1 MKIIGVTGGVGAGK
15 STVLNYLEKRY
26 GAKLIL
32 ADLVGHEVMEPGH
45 EAYEQVVKVFGQEI
59 VSEDKTIDRKA
70 LGAIVFA
77 DEKKRM
83 ILNRIIHPAVRQE
96 ILRRLEEAK
105 LSHLSSVVVEA
116 ALFLE
121 ENYDAFCNETW
132 YIYTSEDNR
141 RLRLKESRGYSDE
154 KIDRMFAAQKSHE
167 EFLERCQFVIDNN
180 GSAQETHRQIDRRMT
195 CSPWEQLSGC

>member
-59 VSEDKTIDRKA
+59 VSEDKTIDRKV

-96 ILRRLEEAK
+96 ILRRLEEAE
-105 LSHLSSVVVEA
+105 LSHLSYVVVEA

-121 ENYDAFCNETW
+121 ENYDAFCDETW
-132 YIYTSEDNR
+132 YIYTDEKIR
-141 RLRLKESRGYSDE
+141 RQRLKESRGYSDE
-154 KIDRMFAAQKSHE
+154 RIDQIFRSQKTHE
-167 EFLERCQFVIDNN
+167 EFQKRCRFMIDNN
-180 GSAQETHRQIDRRMT
+180 GSEEETFRQIDRRMKK
-195 CSPWEQLSGC
+195 

>member
-15 STVLNYLEKRY
+15 STVLNYLEKCY

-96 ILRRLEEAK
+96 ILRRLEEAE
-105 LSHLSSVVVEA
+105 LLHLSYVVVEA

-121 ENYDAFCNETW
+121 ENYDAFCDETW
-132 YIYTSEDNR
+132 YIYTNEKIR
-141 RLRLKESRGYSDE
+141 RQRLKESRGYSDE
-154 KIDRMFAAQKSHE
+154 RIDQIFHSQKTHE
-167 EFLERCQFVIDNN
+167 EFQKRCLFMIDNN
-180 GSAQETHRQIDRRMT
+180 GSEEETFRQIDRRMK
-195 CSPWEQLSGC
+195 E

>member
-59 VSEDKTIDRKA
+59 VSEDKTIDRKT

-96 ILRRLEEAK
+96 ILRRLEEAE
-105 LSHLSSVVVEA
+105 LLHLSYVVVEA

-121 ENYDAFCNETW
+121 ENYDAFCDETW
-132 YIYTSEDNR
+132 YIYTDEKIR
-141 RLRLKESRGYSDE
+141 RQRLKESRGYSDE
-154 KIDRMFAAQKSHE
+154 RIDQIFRSQKTHE
-167 EFLERCQFVIDNN
+167 EFQKRCLFMIDNN
-180 GSAQETHRQIDRRMT
+180 GSEEETFRQIDRRMK
-195 CSPWEQLSGC
+195 E

>member
-32 ADLVGHEVMEPGH
+32 ADLVGHEVMESGH

-96 ILRRLEEAK
+96 IL
-105 LSHLSSVVVEA
+105 
-116 ALFLE
+116 
-121 ENYDAFCNETW
+121 
-132 YIYTSEDNR
+132 
-141 RLRLKESRGYSDE
+141 
-154 KIDRMFAAQKSHE
+154 
-167 EFLERCQFVIDNN
+167 
-180 GSAQETHRQIDRRMT
+180 
-195 CSPWEQLSGC
+195 

>member
-59 VSEDKTIDRKA
+59 VSENKTIDRKA
-70 LGAIVFA
+70 LGAIVFE

-105 LSHLSSVVVEA
+105 LSHLSYVVVEA

-121 ENYDAFCNETW
+121 ENYDAFCDETW
-132 YIYTSEDNR
+132 YIYTDEKIR
-141 RLRLKESRGYSDE
+141 RQRLKESRGYSAE
-154 KIDRMFAAQKSHE
+154 RIDQIFRSQKTHE
-167 EFLERCQFVIDNN
+167 EFQKRCLFMIDNN
-180 GSAQETHRQIDRRMT
+180 GSEEETFRQIDRRMK
-195 CSPWEQLSGC
+195 E

>member
-45 EAYEQVVKVFGQEI
+45 EAYEQVVKAFGQEI

-83 ILNRIIHPAVRQE
+83 ILNRIIHQAVRQE
-96 ILRRLEEAK
+96 ILRRLEEAE
-105 LSHLSSVVVEA
+105 LLHLSYVVVEA

-121 ENYDAFCNETW
+121 ENYDAFCDETW
-132 YIYTSEDNR
+132 YIYTDEKIR
-141 RLRLKESRGYSDE
+141 RQRLKESRGYSDE
-154 KIDRMFAAQKSHE
+154 RIDQIFHSQKTHE
-167 EFLERCQFVIDNN
+167 EFQKRCLFMIDNN
-180 GSAQETHRQIDRRMT
+180 GSEEETFRQIDRRMK
-195 CSPWEQLSGC
+195 E

>member
-15 STVLNYLEKRY
+15 STVLNYLEKCY

-59 VSEDKTIDRKA
+59 VSEDKTIDRKV

-96 ILRRLEEAK
+96 ILRRLEEAE
-105 LSHLSSVVVEA
+105 LSHLSYVVVEA

-121 ENYDAFCNETW
+121 ENYDAFCDETW
-132 YIYTSEDNR
+132 YIYTDEKIR
-141 RLRLKESRGYSDE
+141 RQRLKESRGYSDE
-154 KIDRMFAAQKSHE
+154 RIDQIFRSQKTHE
-167 EFLERCQFVIDNN
+167 EFQKRCLFMIDNN
-180 GSAQETHRQIDRRMT
+180 GSEEETFRQIDRRMK
-195 CSPWEQLSGC
+195 E

>member
-15 STVLNYLEKRY
+15 STVLNYLESRY

-32 ADLVGHEVMEPGH
+32 ADLVGHEVMEPGQ
-45 EAYEQVVKVFGQEI
+45 EAYGQVVKAFGPEV
-59 VSEDKTIDRKA
+59 VSAEGTIDRKA

-121 ENYDAFCNETW
+121 ENYDAFCDETW
-132 YIYTSEDNR
+132 YIYTDEKIR
-141 RLRLKESRGYSDE
+141 RQRLKESRGYSDE
-154 KIDRMFAAQKSHE
+154 RIDQIFRSQKTHE
-167 EFLERCQFVIDNN
+167 EFQKRCLFMIDNN
-180 GSAQETHRQIDRRMT
+180 GSEEETFRQIDRRMK
-195 CSPWEQLSGC
+195 E

>member
-45 EAYEQVVKVFGQEI
+45 EAYEQVVKAFGQEI

-105 LSHLSSVVVEA
+105 LSHLSFVVVEA

-121 ENYDAFCNETW
+121 ENYDAFCDETW
-132 YIYTSEDNR
+132 YIYTDEKIR
-141 RLRLKESRGYSDE
+141 RQRLKENRGYSDE
-154 KIDRMFAAQKSHE
+154 RVDQIFRSQKTHE
-167 EFLERCQFVIDNN
+167 EFQERCQFMIDNN
-180 GSAQETHRQIDRRMT
+180 GSEEETFRQIDRRMN
-195 CSPWEQLSGC
+195 E

>member
-15 STVLNYLEKRY
+15 STVLNYLESRY

-32 ADLVGHEVMEPGH
+32 ADLVGHEVMEPGQ
-45 EAYEQVVKVFGQEI
+45 EAYGQVVKAFGPEV
-59 VSEDKTIDRKA
+59 VSAEGTIDRKA

-105 LSHLSSVVVEA
+105 LSHLSFVVVEA

-121 ENYDAFCNETW
+121 ENYDAFCDETW
-132 YIYTSEDNR
+132 YIYTDEKIR
-141 RLRLKESRGYSDE
+141 RQRLKENRGYSDE
-154 KIDRMFAAQKSHE
+154 RVDQIFRSQKTHE
-167 EFLERCQFVIDNN
+167 EFQERCQFMIDNN
-180 GSAQETHRQIDRRMT
+180 GSEEETFRQIDRRMN
-195 CSPWEQLSGC
+195 E

>member
-45 EAYEQVVKVFGQEI
+45 EAYGQVVKAFGQEI
-59 VSEDKTIDRKA
+59 VSEDKTIDRKV

-96 ILRRLEEAK
+96 ILRRLEEAE
-105 LSHLSSVVVEA
+105 LLHLSYVVVEA

-121 ENYDAFCNETW
+121 ENYDAFCDETW
-132 YIYTSEDNR
+132 YIYTDEKIR
-141 RLRLKESRGYSDE
+141 RQRLKESRGYSDE
-154 KIDRMFAAQKSHE
+154 RIDQIFRSQKTHE
-167 EFLERCQFVIDNN
+167 EFQKRCLFMIDNN
-180 GSAQETHRQIDRRMT
+180 GSEEETFRQIDRRMK
-195 CSPWEQLSGC
+195 E

>member
-96 ILRRLEEAK
+96 ILRRLEEAE
-105 LSHLSSVVVEA
+105 LLHLSYVVVEA

-132 YIYTSEDNR
+132 YIYTDEKIR
-141 RLRLKESRGYSDE
+141 RQRLKESRGYSDE
-154 KIDRMFAAQKSHE
+154 RIDQIFRSQKTHE
-167 EFLERCQFVIDNN
+167 EFQKRCLFMIDNN
-180 GSAQETHRQIDRRMT
+180 GSEEETFRQIDRRMK
-195 CSPWEQLSGC
+195 E

>member
-96 ILRRLEEAK
+96 ILRRLEAAE
-105 LSHLSSVVVEA
+105 LLHLSYAVVEA

-121 ENYDAFCNETW
+121 ENYDAFCDETW
-132 YIYTSEDNR
+132 YIYTDEKIR
-141 RLRLKESRGYSDE
+141 RQRLKESRGYSDE
-154 KIDRMFAAQKSHE
+154 RIDQIFRSQKTHE
-167 EFLERCQFVIDNN
+167 EFQKRCLFMIDNN
-180 GSAQETHRQIDRRMT
+180 GSEEETFRQIDRRMKK
-195 CSPWEQLSGC
+195 

>member
-15 STVLNYLEKRY
+15 SMVLNYLEKRY

-32 ADLVGHEVMEPGH
+32 ADLVGHEMMEPGH

-105 LSHLSSVVVEA
+105 LSLLSSTVVEA

-121 ENYDAFCNETW
+121 ENYDAFCDETW
-132 YIYTSEDNR
+132 YIYTDEKIR
-141 RLRLKESRGYSDE
+141 RQRLKESRGYSDE
-154 KIDRMFAAQKSHE
+154 RIDQIFRSQKTHE
-167 EFLERCQFVIDNN
+167 EFQKRCMFMIDNN
-180 GSAQETHRQIDRRMT
+180 GSEEETFRQIDRRMK
-195 CSPWEQLSGC
+195 E

>member
-32 ADLVGHEVMEPGH
+32 ADLVGHEVMEPGY
-45 EAYEQVVKVFGQEI
+45 EAYEQVVKAFGQEI

-96 ILRRLEEAK
+96 ILRRLEEAE
-105 LSHLSSVVVEA
+105 LLHLSYVVVEA

-121 ENYDAFCNETW
+121 ENYDAFCDETW
-132 YIYTSEDNR
+132 YIYTDEKIR
-141 RLRLKESRGYSDE
+141 RQRLKESRGYSDE
-154 KIDRMFAAQKSHE
+154 RIDQIFRSQKTHE
-167 EFLERCQFVIDNN
+167 EFQKRCLFMIDNN
-180 GSAQETHRQIDRRMT
+180 GSEEETFRQIDRRMK
-195 CSPWEQLSGC
+195 E

>member
-59 VSEDKTIDRKA
+59 VSEDKTIDRKV

-96 ILRRLEEAK
+96 ILRRLEEAE
-105 LSHLSSVVVEA
+105 LLHLSYVVVEA

-121 ENYDAFCNETW
+121 ENYDAFCDETW
-132 YIYTSEDNR
+132 YIYTDEKIR
-141 RLRLKESRGYSDE
+141 RQRLKESRGYSDE
-154 KIDRMFAAQKSHE
+154 RIDQIFRSQKTHE
-167 EFLERCQFVIDNN
+167 EFQKRCMFMIDNN
-180 GSAQETHRQIDRRMT
+180 GSEEETFRQIDRRMK
-195 CSPWEQLSGC
+195 E

>member
-59 VSEDKTIDRKA
+59 VSEDKTIDRKV

-96 ILRRLEEAK
+96 ILRRLEEAE
-105 LSHLSSVVVEA
+105 LLHLSYVVVEA

-121 ENYDAFCNETW
+121 ENYDAFCDETW
-132 YIYTSEDNR
+132 YIYTDEKIR
-141 RLRLKESRGYSDE
+141 RQRLKESRGYSDE
-154 KIDRMFAAQKSHE
+154 RIDQIFRSQKTHE
-167 EFLERCQFVIDNN
+167 EFQKRCLFMIDNN
-180 GSAQETHRQIDRRMT
+180 GSEEETFRQIDRRMKK
-195 CSPWEQLSGC
+195 

>member
-105 LSHLSSVVVEA
+105 LSHLSSAVVEA

-121 ENYDAFCNETW
+121 ENYDAFCDETW
-132 YIYTSEDNR
+132 YIYTDEKIR
-141 RLRLKESRGYSDE
+141 RQRLKESRGYSDE
-154 KIDRMFAAQKSHE
+154 RIDQIFRSQKTHE
-167 EFLERCQFVIDNN
+167 EFQKRCLFMIDNN
-180 GSAQETHRQIDRRMT
+180 GSEEETFRQIDRRMK
-195 CSPWEQLSGC
+195 E

>member
-45 EAYEQVVKVFGQEI
+45 EAYEQVVKAFGQEI
-59 VSEDKTIDRKA
+59 VSEDKTIDRKT

-83 ILNRIIHPAVRQE
+83 ILNRIIHPTVRQE
-96 ILRRLEEAK
+96 ILRRLEAAE
-105 LSHLSSVVVEA
+105 LLHLSYAVVEA

-121 ENYDAFCNETW
+121 ENYDAFCDETW
-132 YIYTSEDNR
+132 YIYTDEKIR
-141 RLRLKESRGYSDE
+141 RQRLKESRGYSDE
-154 KIDRMFAAQKSHE
+154 RIDQIFRSQKTHE
-167 EFLERCQFVIDNN
+167 EFQKRCLFMIDNN
-180 GSAQETHRQIDRRMT
+180 GSEEETFRQIDRRMN
-195 CSPWEQLSGC
+195 E

>member
-96 ILRRLEEAK
+96 ILRRLEEAE
-105 LSHLSSVVVEA
+105 LLHLSYVVVEA

-180 GSAQETHRQIDRRMT
+180 GSAQETHRQIDRRMRHT
-195 CSPWEQLSGC
+195 

>member
-45 EAYEQVVKVFGQEI
+45 EAYEQVVKAFGQEI
-59 VSEDKTIDRKA
+59 VSEDKTIDRKT

-96 ILRRLEEAK
+96 ILRRLEAAE
-105 LSHLSSVVVEA
+105 LLHLSYAVVEA

-121 ENYDAFCNETW
+121 ENYDAFCDETW
-132 YIYTSEDNR
+132 YIYTDEKIR
-141 RLRLKESRGYSDE
+141 RQRLKESRGYSDE
-154 KIDRMFAAQKSHE
+154 RIDQIFRSQKTHE
-167 EFLERCQFVIDNN
+167 EFQKRCLFMIDNN
-180 GSAQETHRQIDRRMT
+180 GSEEETFRQIDRRMK
-195 CSPWEQLSGC
+195 E

>member
-45 EAYEQVVKVFGQEI
+45 EAYEQVVKAFGQEI

-105 LSHLSSVVVEA
+105 LSHLSYTVVEA

-121 ENYDAFCNETW
+121 ENYDAFCDETW
-132 YIYTSEDNR
+132 YIYTDEKIR
-141 RLRLKESRGYSDE
+141 RQRLKESRGYSDE
-154 KIDRMFAAQKSHE
+154 RIDQIFRSQKTHE
-167 EFLERCQFVIDNN
+167 EFQKRCLFMIDNN
-180 GSAQETHRQIDRRMT
+180 GSEEETFRQIDRRMK
-195 CSPWEQLSGC
+195 E

>member
-45 EAYEQVVKVFGQEI
+45 EAYEQVVKAFGQEI
-59 VSEDKTIDRKA
+59 VSEDNTIDRKT

-96 ILRRLEEAK
+96 ILRRLEEAE
-105 LSHLSSVVVEA
+105 LLHLSYVVVEA

-121 ENYDAFCNETW
+121 ENYDAFCDETW
-132 YIYTSEDNR
+132 YIYTDEKIR
-141 RLRLKESRGYSDE
+141 RQRLKESRGYSDE
-154 KIDRMFAAQKSHE
+154 RIDQIFRSQKTHE
-167 EFLERCQFVIDNN
+167 EFQKRCLFMIDNN
-180 GSAQETHRQIDRRMT
+180 GSEEETFRQIDRRMN
-195 CSPWEQLSGC
+195 E

>member
-96 ILRRLEEAK
+96 ILRRLEEAE
-105 LSHLSSVVVEA
+105 LLHLSYVVVEA

-121 ENYDAFCNETW
+121 ENYNAFCDETW
-132 YIYTSEDNR
+132 YIYTDEKIR
-141 RLRLKESRGYSDE
+141 RQRLKESRGYSDE
-154 KIDRMFAAQKSHE
+154 RIDQIFRSQKTHE
-167 EFLERCQFVIDNN
+167 EFQKRCLFMIDNN
-180 GSAQETHRQIDRRMT
+180 GSEEETFRQIDRRMK
-195 CSPWEQLSGC
+195 E